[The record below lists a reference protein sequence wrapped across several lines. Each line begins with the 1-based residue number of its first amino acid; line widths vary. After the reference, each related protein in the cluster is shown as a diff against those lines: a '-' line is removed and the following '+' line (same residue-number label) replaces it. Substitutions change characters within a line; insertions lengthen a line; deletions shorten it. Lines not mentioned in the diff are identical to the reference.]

1 MGDAGDLCQLPGM
14 AAVPWEL
21 LPLIPMGIIAGL
33 LAGLLGIGGGLVF
46 SPLLL
51 GLGLAPHQAL
61 ATSTLAILPTTFAGS
76 WTHLRN
82 GSLPLPGAAAIG
94 LGALGGGLLFSH
106 LGSGLEGWLLLGLQ
120 ALMYLVLSLVIEPRT
135 PLPGQDGT
143 AAPPLRP
150 GPLALVGLVAGCAS
164 GMLGVGGG
172 LVMVP
177 LMVRGLA
184 VRVYTAIRL
193 STLAVFAAAAV
204 SSTTFLADGRGNLA
218 MALVLGLSAGLGARW
233 SAQRLQ
239 RVSEAR
245 LVWLLRLFCLFLA
258 LDSGRRALGLLL
270 SSP

>member
-1 MGDAGDLCQLPGM
+1 MLGGCIQQQGM

-21 LPLIPMGIIAGL
+21 VLLIPMGIIAGL

-76 WTHLRN
+76 WTHWRN
-82 GSLPLPGAAAIG
+82 GTLPLRGAAAIG

-106 LGSGLEGWLLLGLQ
+106 LGSGLQGWLLLGLQ
-120 ALMYLVLSLVIEPRT
+120 ALMYLLLSLVIEPRN

-143 AAPPLRP
+143 AGPLRL

-193 STLAVFAAAAV
+193 STLAVFASAAV
-204 SSTTFLADGRGNLA
+204 SSATFLADGRGNLA

-239 RVSEAR
+239 RVSEDR
-245 LVWLLRLFCLFLA
+245 LVWLLRLFCLLLA
-258 LDSGRRALGLLL
+258 IDSGRRALGLLL

>member
-1 MGDAGDLCQLPGM
+1 
-14 AAVPWEL
+14 
-21 LPLIPMGIIAGL
+21 
-33 LAGLLGIGGGLVF
+33 
-46 SPLLL
+46 
-51 GLGLAPHQAL
+51 
-61 ATSTLAILPTTFAGS
+61 
-76 WTHLRN
+76 
-82 GSLPLPGAAAIG
+82 
-94 LGALGGGLLFSH
+94 
-106 LGSGLEGWLLLGLQ
+106 
-120 ALMYLVLSLVIEPRT
+120 
-135 PLPGQDGT
+135 
-143 AAPPLRP
+143 
-150 GPLALVGLVAGCAS
+150 VGLVAGCAS

-245 LVWLLRLFCLFLA
+245 LVWLLRLFCLVLA

-270 SSP
+270 ASP